1 MRAMVVAASSG
12 PRGEPSA
19 SAGSPLRAKQ
29 PHHERVGDL
38 ALDDPALAEQAL
50 PPTRGRARPP
60 PPEQSTPTRGEADP
74 PPPTTQRRR
83 SRPSRTKPSRS
94 PARADASLRGSTS
107 ASGRWSPIS
116 PTPQPTIA
124 VGAPWLS

>member
-19 SAGSPLRAKQ
+19 SAGSPLTAKQ

-50 PPTRGRARPP
+50 PHEAESFDRPGGRLVARIELGLEAVEPEFAEPP
-60 PPEQSTPTRGEADP
+60 VDDRGEGLVVV
-74 PPPTTQRRR
+74 
-83 SRPSRTKPSRS
+83 
-94 PARADASLRGSTS
+94 PA
-107 ASGRWSPIS
+107 
-116 PTPQPTIA
+116 
-124 VGAPWLS
+124 APLAPVEDVPELGPAALIVDR